1 MPIITIKKGGI
12 GVLRVSGNMMSVR
25 EPANLHKKVKKLID
39 AGIPWIIIDMGQV
52 AWLNSK
58 GIGALVSSLTS
69 CRNAGGELVVTR
81 ATRKIKSLL
90 QITQIIKLID
100 TYDNIREA
108 KKVLKTRMT
117 DANG

>member
-1 MPIITIKKGGI
+1 
-12 GVLRVSGNMMSVR
+12 MMNIR
-25 EPANLHKKVKKLID
+25 EPANLHKKVMKLID
-39 AGIPWIIIDMGQV
+39 EGISWIIVDMGQV
-52 AWLNSK
+52 VWLNSK
-58 GIGALVSSLTS
+58 GIGALVSCLTS

-81 ATRKIKSLL
+81 ATKKVKSLF

-108 KKVLKTRMT
+108 KKVLKIRMT